1 MSTTQ
6 PNITQLPTPTRSNVA
21 QFGIKWQLTI
31 STTDGQQI
39 VAGYNSWLP
48 EGLQITFDTYQT
60 TQAAFWYADIAIYNL
75 NDPTTQ
81 VVLKQG
87 MTVKLEAG
95 YQVGPFGTIFEGTL
109 FQPMWEREDGIDYKL
124 TLHCLVGLV
133 EETNNFVS
141 LSVANGLSQRDL
153 VARMASNCIFKLN
166 SSNVNFPQEQV
177 SSRGEVI
184 FGQPGQV
191 FKDLAEFN
199 GINYWASS
207 YAANIRQLLPQ
218 QTGIPTLQYSPQT
231 GLIGT
236 PQQTQ
241 DGVDIRVLLDPRAT
255 LATQY
260 QLSPDTVIRQLP
272 RTQGSYPTILDQNGL
287 YVIAGV
293 RHIGDSRG
301 NTWDTEITGYTY
313 IGSRLALLNP

>member
-1 MSTTQ
+1 MSTSS
-6 PNITQLPTPTRSNVA
+6 NITQQPTIVSRKVA
-21 QFGIKWQLTI
+21 NFGIKWQLTI
-31 STTDGQQI
+31 TTTGGQQI
-39 VAGYNSWLP
+39 VATYANWLP
-48 EGLQITFDTYQT
+48 EGLQLTFDTYQT

-87 MTVKLEAG
+87 MSVKLEAG
-95 YQVGPFGTIFEGTL
+95 YQTGAYGTIFEGTL
-109 FQPMWEREDGIDYKL
+109 FQPMWERIDGIDYKL

-133 EETNNFVS
+133 EETNNFVA
-141 LSVANGLSQRDL
+141 LSVANGLTQRDL
-153 VARMASNCIFKLN
+153 VARMASNCLYKLD

-177 SSRGEVI
+177 SSRGEVV
-184 FGQPGQV
+184 FGQPGKT
-191 FKDLAEFN
+191 FKNLAEFN
-199 GINYWASS
+199 GINYWASN

-218 QTGIPTLQYSPQT
+218 QTGIPTLNYSPTT

-241 DGVDIRVLLDPRAT
+241 DGVDIRVLLDARAT
-255 LATQY
+255 LATQF
-260 QLSPDTVIRQLP
+260 QLTPDTTIRQLP

-293 RHIGDSRG
+293 RHLGDSRG
-301 NTWDTEITGYTY
+301 NTWDTEITGYIY

>member
-1 MSTTQ
+1 MSS
-6 PNITQLPTPTRSNVA
+6 PASNVY
-21 QFGIKWQLTI
+21 QFGVKWKLTI
-31 STTDGQQI
+31 TTTDGTVITALQN
-39 VAGYNSWLP
+39 GWLP

-75 NDPTTQ
+75 NNPTSQ
-81 VVLKQG
+81 AVLKQG
-87 MTVKLEAG
+87 MLVELEAG
-95 YQVGPFGTIFEGTL
+95 YQTGPYGTIFQGTL
-109 FQPMWEREDGIDYKL
+109 FQPMWERIEGIDYKL

-133 EETNNFVS
+133 EETNNFVA

-153 VARMASNCIFKLN
+153 VARMASNCIYKLD
-166 SSNVNFPQEQV
+166 SSNVNFEKEQT

-184 FGQPGQV
+184 FGQPGKY
-191 FKDLAEFN
+191 FKDLADFN
-199 GINYWASS
+199 GINYWASH
-207 YAANIRQLLPQ
+207 YAANIRALLPQ
-218 QTGIPTLQYSPQT
+218 QTNVPTLEYSPT
-231 GLIGT
+231 AGLIGT

-241 DGVDIRVLLDPRAT
+241 DGVDIRVNLDARAT

-260 QLSPDTVIRQLP
+260 KLTPDTTIRQLP

-301 NTWDTEITGYTY
+301 NVWDTYITGYTY

>member
-1 MSTTQ
+1 M
-6 PNITQLPTPTRSNVA
+6 ITQLPTVSSTPN
-21 QFGIKWQLTI
+21 FGIKWKLTI
-31 STTDGQQI
+31 TTTDGQEI
-39 VAGYNSWLP
+39 VAEYASWLP
-48 EGLQITFDTYQT
+48 ESLQLTFDTYQT
-60 TQAAFWYADIAIYNL
+60 TQAAFWYADIAIFNL

-81 VVLKQG
+81 QILKQG
-87 MTVKLEAG
+87 MAVKLEAG
-95 YQVGPFGTIFEGTL
+95 YQSGAFGTIFEGTL
-109 FQPMWEREDGIDYKL
+109 FQPMWERVDGIDYKL

-141 LSVANGLSQRDL
+141 LSVANGLSQREL
-153 VARMASNCIFKLN
+153 VARMAQNCIYQLDTT
-166 SSNVNFPQEQV
+166 NVDFPQEQT

-184 FGQPGQV
+184 FGQPGKY
-191 FKDLAEFN
+191 FKELADFN

-207 YAANIRQLLPQ
+207 YAANIRELLPK
-218 QTGIPTLQYSPQT
+218 QTDIPTLQYSPLT
-231 GLIGT
+231 GLLGT

-255 LATQY
+255 LATQF
-260 QLSPDTVIRQLP
+260 QLSPGTAIRQLP

-293 RHIGDSRG
+293 RHVGDSRG
-301 NTWDTEITGYTY
+301 NTWDTHITGYTY